1 MNLTKLLSL
10 LPTHPKQA
18 FENAL
23 ENKPWGYGLY
33 LACEV
38 YDGNE
43 KTYRLIFLDN
53 VEQLIEFVPA
63 LLLSNI
69 AILDDSTIN
78 NSVDY
83 TDNYNIYNKYRKLKT
98 LSITVLAELEND
110 WGFINVL
117 NVGFISTFFNLSLD
131 TVDYIKANPKIV
143 DYDEFS
149 KTCLNMSEYYILS
162 GFVKKFDALPSELP
176 AEFLDY
182 LASLNA
188 Q

>member
-1 MNLTKLLSL
+1 MTLQKLLYL

-23 ENKPWGYGLY
+23 ENKPWGYGMY
-33 LACEV
+33 MACEV

-78 NSVDY
+78 NSADY
-83 TDNYNIYNKYRKLKT
+83 TDIYNIYNKYRKSSIIILET
-98 LSITVLAELEND
+98 ILLSKD
-110 WGFINVL
+110 
-117 NVGFISTFFNLSLD
+117 
-131 TVDYIKANPKIV
+131 
-143 DYDEFS
+143 
-149 KTCLNMSEYYILS
+149 
-162 GFVKKFDALPSELP
+162 
-176 AEFLDY
+176 
-182 LASLNA
+182 
-188 Q
+188 

>member
-1 MNLTKLLSL
+1 MTLQKLLSL
-10 LPTHPKQA
+10 LPTHPRKA
-18 FENAL
+18 YLDAIGR
-23 ENKPWGYGLY
+23 KPWGYGIY
-33 LACEV
+33 AACQIF
-38 YDGNE
+38 DGNE
-43 KTYRLIFLDN
+43 SNHKLIFFND
-53 VEQLIEFVPA
+53 VGQLIEFVPA

-117 NVGFISTFFNLSLD
+117 NVGFISTFFNISLD
-131 TVDYIKANPKIV
+131 TVDYIKNNPKIV
-143 DYDEFS
+143 DYDELE
-149 KTCLNMSEYYILS
+149 KTGVNMSSYYIIS

-176 AEFLDY
+176 VEFLDY
-182 LASLNA
+182 INSLNSL
-188 Q
+188 

>member
-23 ENKPWGYGLY
+23 ENKPWAYGMY
-33 LACEV
+33 VACEIF
-38 YDGNE
+38 DGNE

-53 VEQLIEFVPA
+53 FEQLIDFIPS
-63 LLLSNI
+63 LLLSN
-69 AILDDSTIN
+69 LSVKEDVIN
-78 NSVDY
+78 DNSIDY
-83 TDNYNIYNKYRKLKT
+83 TEIYNLYNKFRKIQKLT
-98 LSITVLAELEND
+98 LGLIAELEND

-117 NVGFISTFFNLSLD
+117 NAGFISTFFNISLD
-131 TVDYIKANPKIV
+131 TVDYIKNNPKII
-143 DYDEFS
+143 DYDELAPLG
-149 KTCLNMSEYYILS
+149 LNMSGYYILS
-162 GFVKKFDALPSELP
+162 GFIKKFETMPSQLP

-182 LASLNA
+182 LASLNT

>member
-1 MNLTKLLSL
+1 MNLPKLLSL

-23 ENKPWGYGLY
+23 ENKPWGYGMY
-33 LACEV
+33 LGCEV

-83 TDNYNIYNKYRKLKT
+83 TDIYNIYNKYRKLKT
-98 LSITVLAELEND
+98 LSLAELEND

-117 NVGFISTFFNLSLD
+117 NVGFISSFFNVSLEIA
-131 TVDYIKANPKIV
+131 DYIKNNPKII
-143 DYDEFS
+143 DYDELAPLG
-149 KTCLNMSEYYILS
+149 LNMSGYYILS
-162 GFVKKFDALPSELP
+162 GFIKKFETIPSDLPV
-176 AEFLDY
+176 EFLDY